1 MSRYYRYKNGAEVT
15 VRPDL
20 EARTRYY
27 MRSGFRE
34 GEAYRDATYSQVDR
48 AGQIVHIHGKRDGK
62 YFITEDGAGKSGQMT
77 CSNRLVNASVSRY
90 CEV

>member
-34 GEAYRDATYSQVDR
+34 GEAYRDATYGQVDR
-48 AGQIVHIHGKRDGK
+48 AGRVVHIQGKRNGK
-62 YFITEDGAGKSGQMT
+62 YFITEDWGFEDWTDDMFAGPANDE
-77 CSNRLVNASVSRY
+77 CY
-90 CEV
+90 CQSLL

>member
-48 AGQIVHIHGKRDGK
+48 VGQIVHIHGKRDGK
-62 YFITEDGAGKSGQMT
+62 YFITEDGGWQEWTDDMFE
-77 CSNRLVNASVSRY
+77 SVSE
-90 CEV
+90 CICVSLL